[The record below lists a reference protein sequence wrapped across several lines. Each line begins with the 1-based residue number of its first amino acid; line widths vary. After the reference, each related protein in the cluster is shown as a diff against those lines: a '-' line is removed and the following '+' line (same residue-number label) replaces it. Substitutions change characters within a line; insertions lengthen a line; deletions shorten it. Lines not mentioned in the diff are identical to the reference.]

1 MRPFLRQLKQAL
13 YKRRFPVPEY
23 LTEKNLGL
31 ILDELY
37 PDNDFIHDKSVPN
50 SKNKRRR
57 PDYRSEERK
66 LIIEF
71 DGDSHYCKAQRIKSD
86 IEKDEDYSSLGY
98 RIFRIPYFVQISTPL
113 LKKIFNENIPFIQR
127 YPNGFIDPKAVLP
140 SDFCELG
147 IQLFKNDLVRF
158 EYLAEEIVESL
169 RNKAKEKND
178 IELVVPLSLK
188 ELIT

>member
-1 MRPFLRQLKQAL
+1 M
-13 YKRRFPVPEY
+13 PEY